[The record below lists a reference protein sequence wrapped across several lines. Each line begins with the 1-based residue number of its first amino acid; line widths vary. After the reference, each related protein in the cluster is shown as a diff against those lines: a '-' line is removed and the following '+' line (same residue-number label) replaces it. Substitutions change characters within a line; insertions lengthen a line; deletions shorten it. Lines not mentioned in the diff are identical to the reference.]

1 MKYLKSTI
9 IFILLLFSF
18 SAFAQTDTV
27 VSRTWEVQKYD
38 ITATLPSAETD
49 RFLTAKAILTLKN
62 VSSASASR
70 LTLRISDKAE
80 ITDVKVNNSAATWTK
95 GEEKI
100 SQTRNLQ
107 RAAMSVPAV
116 LPNQTVTVEVNYK
129 LKVDENTGLNAI
141 SPVGAQFLPLS
152 FWYPTPNSW
161 FFPRGAD
168 SAPFKIQVNSANGAV
183 VSSGNG
189 TVVSSGT
196 GSGNGFEN
204 KSFGQPFFVTGNWDL
219 VETQEQALKIPAV
232 MNFAFLPKGASES
245 ERQRAIELLKLAE
258 EAQKFTEGLLG
269 TVSNAMPLR
278 IVAVERGAGFANAG
292 TIFVDE
298 NFFKRQ
304 KIDSNTAMT
313 IADAVARIWLGG
325 AINIDGEG
333 GGVLREGLPR
343 FVATQF
349 IEQKYGKEIADI
361 ERLRQRTAYSAIVK
375 RDAPLMMVSPLD
387 DYYFSAVMNKGA
399 MIWRLLSKKIGQDEF
414 FKRIRE
420 NSADKILTLNE
431 VRAAFSE
438 QKEYLDYTFT
448 QVTDMNLRVG
458 LPRVEGGETKL
469 ALSNAGSVDATV
481 TITATMQNGEKMSGA
496 STIKA
501 KSFGEIAFKPT
512 NKIVRA
518 EIDAEKLYP
527 QTDYAD
533 DIAPKE
539 FEDSDALI
547 VVKRLLDKQQFAD
560 AEKNARIVLN
570 LMPRFDEVRVLL
582 ARALL
587 GQGKN
592 AEAEKEFRAVL
603 DEKLPTVRSLS
614 LANVGLGEVNLKSGQ
629 KPQAAQFYAEAVK
642 TDSESLAAR
651 EGRNNSGGTTTI
663 DESVKT
669 FFAQFDKAAISGS
682 KASLDAM
689 ILSGE
694 TTRFAGGIAGQ
705 AQTWTTKILQV
716 DKLDANTVLV
726 EVQLNIRLLN
736 KSDESG
742 TAVFRLSK
750 IGNGWKLSGIKIFE
764 VR

>member
-1 MKYLKSTI
+1 MKNFLAAI
-9 IFILLLFSF
+9 IFTILILSF
-18 SAFAQTDTV
+18 SSFAQTETV

-38 ITATLPSAETD
+38 ITATLPSVETD
-49 RFLTAKAILTLKN
+49 RFLTAKTILTLKN
-62 VSSASASR
+62 VSSAAASR

-80 ITDVKVNNSAATWTK
+80 ISDVKVNNSSATWTK
-95 GEEKI
+95 SEEKI

-129 LKVDENTGLNAI
+129 LKVDENTGLNAV

-168 SAPFKIQVNSANGAV
+168 SAPFKIQVNSASGAV
-183 VSSGNG
+183 VTSGN
-189 TVVSSGT
+189 
-196 GSGNGFEN
+196 NFET
-204 KSFGQPFFVTGNWDL
+204 KSFGQPFFAAGNWDKINASG
-219 VETQEQALKIPAV
+219 VEV
-232 MNFAFLPKGASES
+232 YLPKGAD
-245 ERQRAIELLKLAE
+245 AE
-258 EAQKFTEGLLG
+258 EQKRADELAVLASEAKTFMTNLFGISPD
-269 TVSNAMPLR
+269 TPLR
-278 IVAVERGAGFANAG
+278 IVAVERGAGFSSAG
-292 TIFVDE
+292 TIFIDE
-298 NFFKRQ
+298 NFFQRQ
-304 KIDSNTAMT
+304 KIDSNTALT
-313 IADAVARIWLGG
+313 IADAVARMWLGG

-343 FVATQF
+343 FIATQF
-349 IEQKYGKEIADI
+349 IESKYGKEIADI
-361 ERLRQRTAYSAIVK
+361 ERQRQRTAYSAIVK

-387 DYYFSAVMNKGA
+387 DYYFSAVTNKGA

-420 NSADKILTLNE
+420 NSSDKILTLNE
-431 VRAAFSE
+431 VRSAFSE
-438 QKEYLDYTFT
+438 QKEFLDYTFT
-448 QVTDMNLRVG
+448 QVTDTNLRVG
-458 LPRVEGGETKL
+458 LPRIEGGETKM
-469 ALSNAGSVDATV
+469 ALSNAGSVDVTV

-518 EIDAEKLYP
+518 EIDSEKLYP

-533 DIAPKE
+533 DIAPRE
-539 FEDSDALI
+539 FDDSDALL

-560 AEKNARIVLN
+560 AEKNARIVLS
-570 LMPRFDEVRVLL
+570 LMPHFDEVRVLL

-592 AEAEKEFRAVL
+592 TEAEKEFRTVL
-603 DEKLPTVRSLS
+603 DEKLPATRSLA
-614 LANVGLGEVNLKSGQ
+614 LANIGLGEVNLKSGQ
-629 KPQAAQFYAEAVK
+629 KAQAAQFYAEAVK
-642 TDSESLAAR
+642 TDSESLVAR
-651 EGRNNSGGTTTI
+651 EGRNNSGGTTAI
-663 DESVKT
+663 DESVKA

-682 KASLDAM
+682 KANLETL

-694 TTRFAGGIAGQ
+694 IPRFAGGIAGQ
-705 AQTWTTKILQV
+705 AQVWTTKILQV
-716 DKLDANTVLV
+716 DKLNTNTVLV

-750 IGNGWKLSGIKIFE
+750 IGNVWKLSGIKIFE

>member
-1 MKYLKSTI
+1 MINMKNFLAAI
-9 IFILLLFSF
+9 IFTILILSF
-18 SAFAQTDTV
+18 SSFAQTETV

-38 ITATLPSAETD
+38 ITATLPSVETD
-49 RFLTAKAILTLKN
+49 RFLTAKTILTLKN
-62 VSSASASR
+62 VSSAAASR

-80 ITDVKVNNSAATWTK
+80 ISDVKVNNSSATWTK
-95 GEEKI
+95 SEEKI

-129 LKVDENTGLNAI
+129 LKVDENTGLNAV

-168 SAPFKIQVNSANGAV
+168 SAPFKIQVNSASGAV
-183 VSSGNG
+183 VTSGN
-189 TVVSSGT
+189 
-196 GSGNGFEN
+196 NFET
-204 KSFGQPFFVTGNWDL
+204 KSFGQPFFAAGNWDKINASG
-219 VETQEQALKIPAV
+219 VEV
-232 MNFAFLPKGASES
+232 YLPKGAD
-245 ERQRAIELLKLAE
+245 AE
-258 EAQKFTEGLLG
+258 EQKRANELAVLASEAKAFMTNLFGISPD
-269 TVSNAMPLR
+269 TPLR
-278 IVAVERGAGFANAG
+278 IVAVERGAGFSSAG
-292 TIFVDE
+292 TIFIDE
-298 NFFKRQ
+298 NFFQRQ
-304 KIDSNTAMT
+304 KIDSNTALT
-313 IADAVARIWLGG
+313 IADAVARMWLGG

-343 FVATQF
+343 FIATQF
-349 IEQKYGKEIADI
+349 IESKYGKEIADI
-361 ERLRQRTAYSAIVK
+361 ERQRQRTAYSAIVK

-387 DYYFSAVMNKGA
+387 DYYFSAVTNKGA

-420 NSADKILTLNE
+420 NSSDKILTLNE
-431 VRAAFSE
+431 VRSAFSE
-438 QKEYLDYTFT
+438 QKEFLDYTFT
-448 QVTDMNLRVG
+448 QVTDTNLRVG
-458 LPRVEGGETKL
+458 LPRIEGGETKM
-469 ALSNAGSVDATV
+469 ALSNAGSVDVTV

-518 EIDAEKLYP
+518 EIDSEKLYP

-533 DIAPKE
+533 DIAPRE
-539 FEDSDALI
+539 FDDSDALL

-560 AEKNARIVLN
+560 AEKNARIVLS
-570 LMPRFDEVRVLL
+570 LMPHFDEVRVLL

-592 AEAEKEFRAVL
+592 TEAEKEFRTVL
-603 DEKLPTVRSLS
+603 DEKLPATRSLA
-614 LANVGLGEVNLKSGQ
+614 LANIGLGEVNLKSGQ
-629 KPQAAQFYAEAVK
+629 KAQAAQFYAEAVK
-642 TDSESLAAR
+642 TDSESLVAR
-651 EGRNNSGGTTTI
+651 EGRNNSGGTTAI
-663 DESVKT
+663 DESVKA

-682 KASLDAM
+682 KANLETL

-694 TTRFAGGIAGQ
+694 IPRFAGGIAGQ
-705 AQTWTTKILQV
+705 AQVWTTKILQV
-716 DKLDANTVLV
+716 DKLNTNTVLV

-750 IGNGWKLSGIKIFE
+750 IGNVWKLSGIKIFE

>member
-1 MKYLKSTI
+1 MINMKNFLAAI
-9 IFILLLFSF
+9 IFTILILSF
-18 SAFAQTDTV
+18 SSFAQTETV

-38 ITATLPSAETD
+38 ITATLPSVETD
-49 RFLTAKAILTLKN
+49 RFLTAKTILTLKN
-62 VSSASASR
+62 VSSAAASR

-80 ITDVKVNNSAATWTK
+80 ISDVKVNNSSATWTK
-95 GEEKI
+95 SEEKI

-107 RAAMSVPAV
+107 RAVMSVPAV

-129 LKVDENTGLNAI
+129 LKVDENTGLNAV

-168 SAPFKIQVNSANGAV
+168 SAPFKIQVNSASGAV
-183 VSSGNG
+183 VTSGN
-189 TVVSSGT
+189 
-196 GSGNGFEN
+196 NFET
-204 KSFGQPFFVTGNWDL
+204 KSFGQPFFAAGNWDKINASG
-219 VETQEQALKIPAV
+219 VEV
-232 MNFAFLPKGASES
+232 YLPKGAD
-245 ERQRAIELLKLAE
+245 AE
-258 EAQKFTEGLLG
+258 EQKRANELAVLASEAKAFMTNLFGISPD
-269 TVSNAMPLR
+269 TPLR
-278 IVAVERGAGFANAG
+278 IVAVERGAGFSSAG
-292 TIFVDE
+292 TIFIDE
-298 NFFKRQ
+298 NFFQRQ
-304 KIDSNTAMT
+304 KIDSNTALT
-313 IADAVARIWLGG
+313 IADAVARMWLGG

-343 FVATQF
+343 FIATQF
-349 IEQKYGKEIADI
+349 IESKYGKEIADI
-361 ERLRQRTAYSAIVK
+361 ERQRQRTAYSAIVK

-387 DYYFSAVMNKGA
+387 DYYFSAVTNKGA

-420 NSADKILTLNE
+420 NSSDKILTLNE
-431 VRAAFSE
+431 VRSAFSE
-438 QKEYLDYTFT
+438 QKEFLDYTFT
-448 QVTDMNLRVG
+448 QVTDTNLRVG
-458 LPRVEGGETKL
+458 LPRIEGGETKM
-469 ALSNAGSVDATV
+469 ALSNAGSVDVTV

-518 EIDAEKLYP
+518 EIDSEKLYP

-533 DIAPKE
+533 DIAPRE
-539 FEDSDALI
+539 FDDSDALL

-560 AEKNARIVLN
+560 AEKNARIVLS
-570 LMPRFDEVRVLL
+570 LMPHFDEVRVLL

-592 AEAEKEFRAVL
+592 TEAEKEFRTVL
-603 DEKLPTVRSLS
+603 DEKLPATRSLA
-614 LANVGLGEVNLKSGQ
+614 LANIGLGEVNLKSGQ
-629 KPQAAQFYAEAVK
+629 KAQAAQFYAEAVK
-642 TDSESLAAR
+642 TDSESLVAR
-651 EGRNNSGGTTTI
+651 EGRNNSGGTTAI
-663 DESVKT
+663 DESVKA

-682 KASLDAM
+682 KANLETL

-694 TTRFAGGIAGQ
+694 IPRFAGGIAGQ
-705 AQTWTTKILQV
+705 AQVWTTKILQV
-716 DKLDANTVLV
+716 DKLNTNTVLV

-750 IGNGWKLSGIKIFE
+750 IGNVWKLSGIKIFE

>member
-1 MKYLKSTI
+1 MKNFLAAI
-9 IFILLLFSF
+9 IFTILILSF
-18 SAFAQTDTV
+18 SSFAQTETV

-38 ITATLPSAETD
+38 ITATLPSVETD
-49 RFLTAKAILTLKN
+49 RFLTAKTILTLKN
-62 VSSASASR
+62 VSSAAASR

-80 ITDVKVNNSAATWTK
+80 ISDVKVNNSSATWTK
-95 GEEKI
+95 SEEKI

-107 RAAMSVPAV
+107 RAVMSVPAV

-129 LKVDENTGLNAI
+129 LKVDENTGLNAV

-168 SAPFKIQVNSANGAV
+168 SAPFKIQVNSASGAV
-183 VSSGNG
+183 VTSGN
-189 TVVSSGT
+189 
-196 GSGNGFEN
+196 NFET
-204 KSFGQPFFVTGNWDL
+204 KSFGQPFFAAGNWDKINASG
-219 VETQEQALKIPAV
+219 VEV
-232 MNFAFLPKGASES
+232 YLPKGAD
-245 ERQRAIELLKLAE
+245 AE
-258 EAQKFTEGLLG
+258 EQKRADELAVLASEAKTFMTNLFGISPD
-269 TVSNAMPLR
+269 TPLR
-278 IVAVERGAGFANAG
+278 IVAVERGAGFSSAG
-292 TIFVDE
+292 TIFIDE
-298 NFFKRQ
+298 NFFQRQ
-304 KIDSNTAMT
+304 KIDSNTALT
-313 IADAVARIWLGG
+313 IADAVARMWLGG

-343 FVATQF
+343 FIATQF
-349 IEQKYGKEIADI
+349 IESKYGKEIADI
-361 ERLRQRTAYSAIVK
+361 ERQRQRTAYSAIVK

-387 DYYFSAVMNKGA
+387 DYYFSAVTNKGA

-420 NSADKILTLNE
+420 NSSDKILTLNE
-431 VRAAFSE
+431 VRSAFSE
-438 QKEYLDYTFT
+438 QKEFLDYTFT
-448 QVTDMNLRVG
+448 QVTDTNLRVG
-458 LPRVEGGETKL
+458 LPRIEGGETKM
-469 ALSNAGSVDATV
+469 ALSNAGSVDVTV

-518 EIDAEKLYP
+518 EIDSEKLYP

-533 DIAPKE
+533 DIAPRE
-539 FEDSDALI
+539 FDDSDALL

-560 AEKNARIVLN
+560 AEKNARIVLS
-570 LMPRFDEVRVLL
+570 LMPHFDEVRVLL

-592 AEAEKEFRAVL
+592 TEAEKEFRTVL
-603 DEKLPTVRSLS
+603 DEKLPATRSLA
-614 LANVGLGEVNLKSGQ
+614 LANIGLGEVNLKSGQ
-629 KPQAAQFYAEAVK
+629 KAQAAQFYAEAVK
-642 TDSESLAAR
+642 TDSESLVAR
-651 EGRNNSGGTTTI
+651 EGRNNSGGTTAI
-663 DESVKT
+663 DESVKA

-682 KASLDAM
+682 KANLETL

-694 TTRFAGGIAGQ
+694 IPRFAGGIAGQ
-705 AQTWTTKILQV
+705 AQVWTTKILQV
-716 DKLDANTVLV
+716 DKLNTNTVLV

-750 IGNGWKLSGIKIFE
+750 IGNVWKLSGIKIFE

>member
-1 MKYLKSTI
+1 MKNSLAAI
-9 IFILLLFSF
+9 IFTILIFSF
-18 SAFAQTDTV
+18 SAFAQTETV

-38 ITATLPSAETD
+38 ITATLPSVETD

-62 VSSASASR
+62 VSSAAASR

-80 ITDVKVNNSAATWTK
+80 ISDVKVNNSSATWTK
-95 GEEKI
+95 SEEKI

-129 LKVDENTGLNAI
+129 LKVDENTGLNAV

-168 SAPFKIQVNSANGAV
+168 SAPFKIQVNSASGAV
-183 VSSGNG
+183 VTSGN
-189 TVVSSGT
+189 
-196 GSGNGFEN
+196 NFET
-204 KSFGQPFFVTGNWDL
+204 KSFGQPFFAAGNWDKINASG
-219 VETQEQALKIPAV
+219 VEAY
-232 MNFAFLPKGASES
+232 LPKGAD
-245 ERQRAIELLKLAE
+245 AE
-258 EAQKFTEGLLG
+258 EQKRANELAVLASEAKAFMTNLFGISPD
-269 TVSNAMPLR
+269 TPLR
-278 IVAVERGAGFANAG
+278 IVAVERGAGFSSAG
-292 TIFVDE
+292 TIFIDE
-298 NFFKRQ
+298 NFFQRQ
-304 KIDSNTAMT
+304 KIDSNTALT
-313 IADAVARIWLGG
+313 IADAVARMWLGG

-343 FVATQF
+343 FIATQF
-349 IEQKYGKEIADI
+349 IESKYGKEIADI
-361 ERLRQRTAYSAIVK
+361 ERQRQRTAYSAIVK

-387 DYYFSAVMNKGA
+387 DYYFSAVTNKGA

-420 NSADKILTLNE
+420 NSSDKILTLNE
-431 VRAAFSE
+431 VRSAFSE
-438 QKEYLDYTFT
+438 QKEFLDYTFT
-448 QVTDMNLRVG
+448 QVTDTNLRVG
-458 LPRVEGGETKL
+458 LPRIEGGETKM
-469 ALSNAGSVDATV
+469 ALSNAGSVDVTV

-518 EIDAEKLYP
+518 EIDSEKLYP

-533 DIAPKE
+533 DIAPRE
-539 FEDSDALI
+539 FDDSDALL

-560 AEKNARIVLN
+560 AEKNARIVLS
-570 LMPRFDEVRVLL
+570 LMPHFDEVRVLL

-592 AEAEKEFRAVL
+592 TEAEKEFRTVL
-603 DEKLPTVRSLS
+603 DEKLPATRSLA
-614 LANVGLGEVNLKSGQ
+614 LANIGLGEVNLKSGQ
-629 KPQAAQFYAEAVK
+629 KAQAAQFYAEAVK
-642 TDSESLAAR
+642 TDSESLVAR
-651 EGRNNSGGTTTI
+651 EGRNNSGGTTAI
-663 DESVKT
+663 DESVKA

-682 KASLDAM
+682 KANLETL

-694 TTRFAGGIAGQ
+694 IPRFAGGIAGQ
-705 AQTWTTKILQV
+705 AQVWTTKILQV
-716 DKLDANTVLV
+716 DKLNTNTVLV

-750 IGNGWKLSGIKIFE
+750 IGNVWKLSGIKIFE

>member
-1 MKYLKSTI
+1 MINMKNFLAAI
-9 IFILLLFSF
+9 IFTILILSF
-18 SAFAQTDTV
+18 SSFAQTETV

-38 ITATLPSAETD
+38 ITATLPSVETD
-49 RFLTAKAILTLKN
+49 RFLTAKTILTLKN
-62 VSSASASR
+62 VSSAAASR

-80 ITDVKVNNSAATWTK
+80 ISDVKVNNSSATWTK
-95 GEEKI
+95 SEEKI

-107 RAAMSVPAV
+107 RAVMSVPAV

-129 LKVDENTGLNAI
+129 LKVDENTGLNAV

-168 SAPFKIQVNSANGAV
+168 SAPFKIQVNSASGAV
-183 VSSGNG
+183 VTSGN
-189 TVVSSGT
+189 
-196 GSGNGFEN
+196 NFET
-204 KSFGQPFFVTGNWDL
+204 KSFGQPFFAAGNWDKINASG
-219 VETQEQALKIPAV
+219 VEV
-232 MNFAFLPKGASES
+232 YLPKGAD
-245 ERQRAIELLKLAE
+245 AE
-258 EAQKFTEGLLG
+258 EQKRADELAVLASEAKTFMTNLFGISPD
-269 TVSNAMPLR
+269 TPLR
-278 IVAVERGAGFANAG
+278 IVAVERGAGFSSAG
-292 TIFVDE
+292 TIFIDE
-298 NFFKRQ
+298 NFFQRQ
-304 KIDSNTAMT
+304 KIDSNTALT
-313 IADAVARIWLGG
+313 IADAVARMWLGG

-343 FVATQF
+343 FIATQF
-349 IEQKYGKEIADI
+349 IESKYGKEIADI
-361 ERLRQRTAYSAIVK
+361 ERQRQRTAYSAIVK

-387 DYYFSAVMNKGA
+387 DYYFSAVTNKGA

-420 NSADKILTLNE
+420 NSSDKILTLNE
-431 VRAAFSE
+431 VRSAFSE
-438 QKEYLDYTFT
+438 QKEFLDYTFT
-448 QVTDMNLRVG
+448 QVTDTNLRVG
-458 LPRVEGGETKL
+458 LPRIEGGETKM
-469 ALSNAGSVDATV
+469 ALSNAGSVDVTV

-518 EIDAEKLYP
+518 EIDSEKLYP

-533 DIAPKE
+533 DIAPRE
-539 FEDSDALI
+539 FDDSDALL

-560 AEKNARIVLN
+560 AEKNARIVLS
-570 LMPRFDEVRVLL
+570 LMPHFDEVRVLL

-592 AEAEKEFRAVL
+592 TEAEKEFRTVL
-603 DEKLPTVRSLS
+603 DEKLPATRSLA
-614 LANVGLGEVNLKSGQ
+614 LANIGLGEVNLKSGQ
-629 KPQAAQFYAEAVK
+629 KAQAAQFYAEAVK
-642 TDSESLAAR
+642 TDSESLVAR
-651 EGRNNSGGTTTI
+651 EGRNNSGGTTAI
-663 DESVKT
+663 DESVKA

-682 KASLDAM
+682 KANLETL

-694 TTRFAGGIAGQ
+694 IPRFAGGIAGQ
-705 AQTWTTKILQV
+705 AQVWTTKILQV
-716 DKLDANTVLV
+716 DKLNTNTVLV

-750 IGNGWKLSGIKIFE
+750 IGNVWKLSGIKIFE

>member
-1 MKYLKSTI
+1 MKNSLWVI
-9 IFILLLFSF
+9 IFALLIFTF
-18 SAFAQTDTV
+18 SAFAQNETV
-27 VSRTWEVQKYD
+27 VLRTWEVQKYD
-38 ITATLPSAETD
+38 ITATLPTAETD

-80 ITDVKVNNSAATWTK
+80 IAEVKVNNSAATFTK

-168 SAPFKIQVNSANGAV
+168 SAPFSLTIVTSSLTKTDVITSGEGGDISA
-183 VSSGNG
+183 SGKTYRTFNQKF
-189 TVVSSGT
+189 
-196 GSGNGFEN
+196 GS
-204 KSFGQPFFVTGNWDL
+204 QPFFLTGSWDRIEANG
-219 VETQEQALKIPAV
+219 VSV
-232 MNFAFLPKGASES
+232 YLPKGAD
-245 ERQRAIELLKLAE
+245 AE
-258 EAQKFTEGLLG
+258 EQKRANELAALASEAKTWMTNLLG
-269 TVSNAMPLR
+269 TAPDAPLR
-278 IVAVERGAGFANAG
+278 IVAVERGAGFASSG

-313 IADAVARIWLGG
+313 VSDAIARVWLGG
-325 AINIDGEG
+325 AINIDGEA

-343 FVATQF
+343 FIATQF
-349 IEQKYGKEIADI
+349 IESKYGKEIADI

-375 RDAPLMMVSPLD
+375 RDAPLNIVSPLD
-387 DYYFSAVMNKGA
+387 DYYFSAVTNKGA
-399 MIWRLLSKKIGQDEF
+399 MIWRLLSKKIGNDEF

-420 NSADKILTLNE
+420 NSADKLLTLNE
-431 VRAAFSE
+431 IRAAFSE
-438 QKEYLDYTFT
+438 QKDFLDHTFT

-458 LPRVEGGETKL
+458 LPRLEGGETKL
-469 ALSNAGSVDATV
+469 ALSNSGSVDATV
-481 TITATMQNGEKMSGA
+481 TITATMQNGEKISGQ

-539 FEDSDALI
+539 FDDSDALL
-547 VVKRLLDKQQFAD
+547 VVKRLLDKQQFAE

-570 LMPRFDEVRVLL
+570 LMPHFDEVRVLL

-592 AEAEKEFRAVL
+592 AEAEKEFRSVL
-603 DEKLPTVRSLS
+603 DEKLPTLRSLS
-614 LANVGLGEVNLKSGQ
+614 LANVGLGEFNLKSGQ
-629 KPQAAQFYAEAVK
+629 KSQAAQFYSEAVK
-642 TDSESLAAR
+642 TDSESLVAR
-651 EGRNNSGGTTTI
+651 EGRNNAGGATAI
-663 DESVKT
+663 DESIKA

-682 KASLDAM
+682 KANLDAM

-694 TTRFAGGIAGQ
+694 IPRFAGGIAGQ

-750 IGNGWKLSGIKIFE
+750 IGSGWKLSGIKIFE

>member
-1 MKYLKSTI
+1 MKNSLWAI
-9 IFILLLFSF
+9 IFALLIFTF
-18 SAFAQTDTV
+18 SAFAQNETV
-27 VSRTWEVQKYD
+27 VLRTWEVQKYD
-38 ITATLPSAETD
+38 ITATLPSTETD
-49 RFLTAKAILTLKN
+49 RFLSAKAILTLKN
-62 VSSASASR
+62 VSGASASR

-80 ITDVKVNNSAATWTK
+80 IADVKVNNSAATFTK

-168 SAPFKIQVNSANGAV
+168 SAPYKIQVNGTIGAV
-183 VSSGNG
+183 V
-189 TVVSSGT
+189 TSGT
-196 GSGNGFEN
+196 NFETKN
-204 KSFGQPFFVTGNWDL
+204 FGQPFFVAGNWDKINTNG
-219 VETQEQALKIPAV
+219 VEV
-232 MNFAFLPKGASES
+232 YLPKGAD
-245 ERQRAIELLKLAE
+245 AE
-258 EAQKFTEGLLG
+258 EQKRANELAALALEAKNFVTNLLG
-269 TVSNAMPLR
+269 NISDAPLR
-278 IVAVERGAGFANAG
+278 IVAVERGAGFSGSG

-298 NFFKRQ
+298 STFKRQ

-313 IADAVARIWLGG
+313 VADVIARMWLGG
-325 AINIDGEG
+325 LINIDGEA

-343 FVATQF
+343 FIATQF
-349 IEQKYGKEIADI
+349 IENKYGKEIADI

-375 RDAPLMMVSPLD
+375 RDAPLNIVSPLD
-387 DYYFSAVMNKGA
+387 DYYFSAVTNKGA
-399 MIWRLLSKKIGQDEF
+399 MIWRLLSKKIGNDEF

-420 NSADKILTLNE
+420 NSADKIITLNE

-438 QKEYLDYTFT
+438 QKDFLDHTFT

-469 ALSNAGSVDATV
+469 ALSNSGSVDATV
-481 TITATMQNGEKMSGA
+481 TITATMQNSEKISGQ

-501 KSFGEIAFKPT
+501 KSFGEISFKTT

-539 FEDSDALI
+539 FDDSDALL

-570 LMPRFDEVRVLL
+570 LMPHFDEVRVLL

-603 DEKLPTVRSLS
+603 DEKLPTLRSLS
-614 LANVGLGEVNLKSGQ
+614 LANVGLGEFNLKSGQ
-629 KPQAAQFYAEAVK
+629 KSQAAQFYSEAVK
-642 TDSESLAAR
+642 TDSESLVAR
-651 EGRNNSGGTTTI
+651 EGRNNAGGATAI
-663 DESVKT
+663 DESVKA

-682 KASLDAM
+682 KANLDAM

-694 TTRFAGGIAGQ
+694 IPRFAGGIAGQ

-716 DKLDANTVLV
+716 DKLDTNTVLV